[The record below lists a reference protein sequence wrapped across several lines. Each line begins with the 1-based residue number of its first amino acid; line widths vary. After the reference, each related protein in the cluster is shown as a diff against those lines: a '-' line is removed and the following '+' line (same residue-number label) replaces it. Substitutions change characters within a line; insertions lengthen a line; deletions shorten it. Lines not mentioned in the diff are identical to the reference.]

1 MCNCGNKRNEYAADE
16 KLKFNSSNNSSQL
29 MPSKI
34 FEDSYFKYTGN
45 TGLTVKGNIT
55 GKVYRFSK
63 GGEVQLI
70 DYRDASAMFGVPVL
84 QKVAANSR

>member
-16 KLKFNSSNNSSQL
+16 KLKFNSNNNSSQL

-63 GGEVQLI
+63 GDEVQLI
-70 DYRDASAMFGVPVL
+70 DYRDVSAMFGVPVL
-84 QKVAANSR
+84 KKVAANSR